1 MSRNF
6 SRPMRVPNSRASSA
20 IGRRRSDNISRRIVA
35 IGGALL
41 AAAMLILSAQT
52 SGAKSPR
59 EVTIEVASTATPAS

>member
-1 MSRNF
+1 MSRNL
-6 SRPMRVPNSRASSA
+6 SRPMRVPVSRTSSG
-20 IGRRRSDNISRRIVA
+20 IGSRRSDTIWRRMMA

-59 EVTIEVASTATPAS
+59 EVTIELASNAAVEP